1 MTYKYTHENITA
13 IKLINI
19 FSHAPKFPPASLK
32 SPSLSLSDPTLCPQ
46 NLSSFFLLL
55 QASLHFIEFYINDNR
70 QCTLT
75 SHLASFTPYNYF
87 NIHPVGTYV
96 NNMFLFIGG
105 YYSNVWA
112 SLPAMQETWLRSLGP
127 ILGSGRSPGR
137 GHGNLLQYSCLG
149 NPTDRGA
156 CQATVHSV
164 AEPDRLEQISRHTS
178 IALYGYVTISLSIQL
193 WMNIWAISILEG
205 YYK

>member
-1 MTYKYTHENITA
+1 MTCKYTHENITA

-19 FSHAPKFPPASLK
+19 FNHAPKFPPASLK
-32 SPSLSLSDPTLCPQ
+32 SPSLSLSDPTLCPP
-46 NLSSFFLLL
+46 NLSPSFLFL

-112 SLPAMQETWLRSLGP
+112 SLPAMQETWVRSLGQEDP
-127 ILGSGRSPGR
+127 LEEGMATHSSILAWEIPRTEEPVR
-137 GHGNLLQYSCLG
+137 LQSIVSQSQ
-149 NPTDRGA
+149 T
-156 CQATVHSV
+156 Q
-164 AEPDRLEQISRHTS
+164 LEQLSRHTS
-178 IALYGYVTISLSIQL
+178 IPLYGYVTISLSIQL